1 MYYYKT
7 IMYFIYL
14 LLVFLISTYIYHSYL
29 PYVFYFDENIFTL
42 LMCLFYS
49 IIYFMFN

>member
-1 MYYYKT
+1 MYCTKY

-14 LLVFLISTYIYHSYL
+14 LLVFLISAYIYHSYL
-29 PYVFYFDENIFTL
+29 PYVFYFDENTFIL
-42 LMCLFYS
+42 IMCIFYS